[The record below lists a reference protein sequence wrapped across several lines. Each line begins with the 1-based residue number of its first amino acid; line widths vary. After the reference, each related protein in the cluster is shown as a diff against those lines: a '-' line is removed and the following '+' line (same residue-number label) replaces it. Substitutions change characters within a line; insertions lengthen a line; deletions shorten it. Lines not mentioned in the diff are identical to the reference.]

1 MSMVYPSYSGTALMC
16 VCASIQSVV
25 YAMCTERDWSAWKLG
40 WDIRL
45 LTVVYS
51 GVLASGLMVT
61 LMTWVSRMRGP
72 LFVSSFFPLMLAT
85 VAILGSHLLHE
96 QLHIGR
102 FEYSN

>member
-1 MSMVYPSYSGTALMC
+1 MSMVYPSYSGTDLMC

-51 GVLASGLMVT
+51 VRYFLK
-61 LMTWVSRMRGP
+61 
-72 LFVSSFFPLMLAT
+72 
-85 VAILGSHLLHE
+85 ILYNSMKCEKNKDFLTK
-96 QLHIGR
+96 
-102 FEYSN
+102 Y